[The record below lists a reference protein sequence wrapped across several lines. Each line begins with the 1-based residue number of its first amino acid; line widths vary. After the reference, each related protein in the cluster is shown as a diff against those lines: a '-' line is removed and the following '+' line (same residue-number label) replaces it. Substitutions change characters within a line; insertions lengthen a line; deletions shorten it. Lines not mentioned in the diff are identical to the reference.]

1 MNVYVGELRPIAPS
15 YLGQLLELFLNLLV
29 ALSLSLDATHVER
42 LSSTLADDHQIPRMV
57 STQIMA
63 WFGEITEGKWKVDV
77 ESVMKEVG
85 LGILRQ
91 HKVRCRVGMSSHNGQ
106 LIFFQDEPIEKD
118 ILLAKWKTLVGDTF
132 ESFVSL
138 SLLSVSSFK
147 QSASIVVVLIAHA
160 SGKLPCITERHRY
173 ADLLPR
179 FLPSS

>member
-1 MNVYVGELRPIAPS
+1 MS
-15 YLGQLLELFLNLLV
+15 
-29 ALSLSLDATHVER
+29 
-42 LSSTLADDHQIPRMV
+42 
-57 STQIMA
+57 
-63 WFGEITEGKWKVDV
+63 WFGEITTGKWKVDV